1 MRRASVAQLK
11 EQLSKY
17 LRTVK
22 AGEEILV
29 TERGRP
35 IARLGPV
42 GPSEQE
48 DARMQQL
55 IRAGVVRPPIR
66 KKLTRD
72 FWTRKR
78 PKELKGVSLQALLE
92 ERAES
97 R

>member
-1 MRRASVAQLK
+1 MAQLK

-17 LRTVK
+17 LQTVK
-22 AGEEILV
+22 AGEEIVV

-42 GPSEQE
+42 GSPERA
-48 DARMQQL
+48 DARMQHL
-55 IRAGVVRPPIR
+55 IRLGLVKPPTR
-66 KKLTRD
+66 KKLPRD
-72 FWTRKR
+72 FWKRRR
-78 PKELKGVSLQALLE
+78 PKDPRGLALQALLA